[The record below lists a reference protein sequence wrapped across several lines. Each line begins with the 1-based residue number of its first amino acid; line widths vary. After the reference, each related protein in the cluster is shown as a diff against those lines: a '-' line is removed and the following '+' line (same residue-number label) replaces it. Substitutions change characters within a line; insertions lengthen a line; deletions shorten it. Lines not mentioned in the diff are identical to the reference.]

1 MKNSKESGC
10 KVPSVDGQKY
20 KIRESFVNCGEN
32 TIDSPKTKRYTVQ
45 FRQKGRFVS
54 TFDHKKRLCL
64 GVWQNTGCGGWQLIM
79 SIDKDD
85 NDLFMLTPTKMT
97 SDNIVK
103 EFQGVNIKAGSAI
116 NNPNQ
121 RLGVAYMVYKRV
133 LNKSK

>member
-1 MKNSKESGC
+1 MIKVLGEHFITFNLRNMAFLAIFFVGATEGSFEIVLELFFLTGSG
-10 KVPSVDGQKY
+10 
-20 KIRESFVNCGEN
+20 
-32 TIDSPKTKRYTVQ
+32 
-45 FRQKGRFVS
+45 FVS

-103 EFQGVNIKAGSAI
+103 EFQGVNIEAGSAI

-121 RLGVAYMVYKRV
+121 KLGVAYMVYKRV